1 MTKSTSFIQMNELA
15 ATVGIGSNE
24 LINLPFGNGSERM
37 LNNQNLGTHFC
48 NLNLNI
54 HGQEHLF
61 RSALEGIAFSF
72 VYGMEIMK
80 ADGIDISIIRAGNDN
95 LFQSEIFSTTF
106 SSLIGHPIE
115 IYNTTGAVGAAR
127 AAGLEKGELIE
138 LSRSSND
145 FDKVREILPE
155 SDTQKYKE
163 TYEKWKLVLEQKIL
177 NNDTYRR

>member
-61 RSALEGIAFSF
+61 RSALEGYSF
-72 VYGMEIMK
+72 FICLWN
-80 ADGIDISIIRAGNDN
+80 GNN
-95 LFQSEIFSTTF
+95 ESRRYRYQYY
-106 SSLIGHPIE
+106 SS
-115 IYNTTGAVGAAR
+115 R
-127 AAGLEKGELIE
+127 K
-138 LSRSSND
+138 
-145 FDKVREILPE
+145 
-155 SDTQKYKE
+155 
-163 TYEKWKLVLEQKIL
+163 
-177 NNDTYRR
+177 